1 MNSNNISTAL
11 SQSIS
16 ADLSDT
22 ITGIAEVGLD
32 QFLDD
37 GILKEV
43 PVLSTVIGLYKVGH
57 TLKDRHNIK
66 KLAKFVQAL
75 NDKVTDE
82 GQRIAYRRK
91 ICDDPHKRS
100 QELEYILIL
109 IDRYIEYEKPSLL
122 AKLYLAYLD
131 EKIDW
136 QLFTQYS
143 IVIDNLFVEDLQFLK
158 KGDNQIVRQEKTAS
172 VLRLVSLGLLYEQ
185 TNTTKFEVD
194 EDGHLTMVAPHEVT
208 EKMYSRTEFGTTFAE
223 IIEIKG
229 LGE

>member
-37 GILKEV
+37 GIFKEV
-43 PVLSTVIGLYKVGH
+43 PILSTVIDLYKVGH
-57 TLKDRHNIK
+57 TLKERHNIK

-75 NDKVTDE
+75 NNKVADE
-82 GQRIAYRRK
+82 DQRIAYRSK
-91 ICDDPHKRS
+91 ICDAPHKRN
-100 QELEYILIL
+100 QELEYILIM
-109 IDRYIEYEKPSLL
+109 IDRYIEDKKPSLL

-158 KGDNQIVRQEKTAS
+158 KGDKQIVRQEKTAS

-185 TNTTKFEVD
+185 TNTAEFEVN
-194 EDGHLTMVAPHEVT
+194 EDGHLIMKTPHEVT
-208 EKMYSRTEFGTTFAE
+208 EKMYSHTEFGATFAE
-223 IIEIKG
+223 LIEI
-229 LGE
+229 